1 MSRQEE
7 YLKFLDTGF
16 WLMLLDRCLE
26 RDGHKCTRCG
36 SKERLQAH
44 HVQYPADWY
53 DTVLEHL
60 VTLCRECHE
69 KEHGIEPEPEF
80 QPPARE
86 PKRPFLKPESKS
98 LKKLKARVRE
108 ALLNHWAEIDYTP
121 EEDELEAELAKV
133 KVPRRKGERRRWRP
147 R

>member
-1 MSRQEE
+1 MKNREE

-16 WLMLLDRCLE
+16 WLMLRDRCLE

-36 SKERLQAH
+36 SKECLQAH

-69 KEHGIEPEPEF
+69 KEHCIWRPY
-80 QPPARE
+80 QPRRRG
-86 PKRPFLKPESKS
+86 KKWRL
-98 LKKLKARVRE
+98 KLKEKLKENWKEMGRTWSKR
-108 ALLNHWAEIDYTP
+108 D
-121 EEDELEAELAKV
+121 KS
-133 KVPRRKGERRRWRP
+133 
-147 R
+147 